1 MYFWSFKGKN
11 KNVLEWPK
19 NHFKDVNKVAD
30 FPYVRGGGVNQ
41 HMENSVCFLHI
52 IFESFPYIGGAS
64 NLMIQ
69 IQSAMLMTKAVMPLL
84 ELPILYIMKT
94 KVLLLY
100 TYHIVTFHTNIM

>member
-52 IFESFPYIGGAS
+52 IFESFPKS
-64 NLMIQ
+64 F
-69 IQSAMLMTKAVMPLL
+69 
-84 ELPILYIMKT
+84 
-94 KVLLLY
+94 KVLLVLMKDECRI
-100 TYHIVTFHTNIM
+100 IVFF